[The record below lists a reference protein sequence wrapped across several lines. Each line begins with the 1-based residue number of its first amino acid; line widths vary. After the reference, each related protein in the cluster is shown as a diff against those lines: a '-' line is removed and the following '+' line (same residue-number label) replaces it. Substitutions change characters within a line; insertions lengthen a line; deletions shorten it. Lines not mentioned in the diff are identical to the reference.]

1 MKRTIAIL
9 SMTLLAASLAFAGNN
24 ASTRPFVKMSGDVE
38 GLSKSGPY
46 VEIRI
51 GATGFSAVN
60 AVHVDL
66 EYDPSGLE
74 FDSFEP
80 GDLFSGPLVLGPFV
94 REDRSVVDVTTASLS
109 GGVSRES
116 GEVGLLRFRVLDPE
130 RSEVRIV
137 SFQTADDD
145 WVVDT
150 QVTYENSVGMT
161 AVPGLTRLVGNVPNP
176 FNPTTTISFDLSERA
191 PVRLEVFSVS
201 GRLVRTLA
209 SGVQDA
215 GTHDVVW
222 DGRGDDGTS
231 ASSGV
236 YFYRL
241 QSGKTTESKR
251 MTLIR

>member
-1 MKRTIAIL
+1 MKRTIAVL
-9 SMTLLAASLAFAGNN
+9 SMTLLAVSLAFAGNN
-24 ASTRPFVKMSGDVE
+24 ASTRPFVEMSGDAE
-38 GLSKSGPY
+38 GLSKSDPY
-46 VEIRI
+46 VEVRI

-60 AVHVDL
+60 AVHIDL

-109 GGVSRES
+109 GDVSRES
-116 GEVGLLRFRVLDPE
+116 GVVGVIRFRVLDSE
-130 RSEVRIV
+130 RSDVQIV
-137 SFQTADDD
+137 SFQTADGD

-150 QVTYENSVGMT
+150 QVTYENAVGMT
-161 AVPGLTRLVGNVPNP
+161 AVPGQTRLLGNVPNP

-209 SGVQDA
+209 SGVHDA
-215 GTHDVVW
+215 GNHEVVW

-231 ASSGV
+231 SSSGV

-241 QSGKTTESKR
+241 HSGETVESKR